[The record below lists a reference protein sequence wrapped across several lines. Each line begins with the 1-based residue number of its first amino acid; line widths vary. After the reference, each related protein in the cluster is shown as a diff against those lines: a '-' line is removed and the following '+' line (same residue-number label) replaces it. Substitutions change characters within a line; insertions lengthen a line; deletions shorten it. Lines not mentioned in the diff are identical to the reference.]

1 MRPPASTD
9 SCCDHVVE
17 LVMAGISPAMTRE
30 YKETLVVP
38 QFEFDRPSRTEAS
51 RHDCPH
57 VCGFTVFGA
66 FRRGLFNG
74 SRAYARCRDVWHIPR
89 HGMGH
94 AEQRRPLPRSCKRY
108 SRMHVVA
115 RWPHRELHRAAEK
128 FKLRHYPKIENFRCL
143 MTRSFLR
150 CTSQTAR
157 FRSKSALN

>member
-51 RHDCPH
+51 RHDCPMYAASR
-57 VCGFTVFGA
+57 FLALFGA
-66 FRRGLFNG
+66 ACLTR
-74 SRAYARCRDVWHIPR
+74 SRAYARCRDVRHIPR

-94 AEQRRPLPRSCKRY
+94 AEQRRPLSRSCKRY

-128 FKLRHYPKIENFRCL
+128 FKLRHT
-143 MTRSFLR
+143 TR
-150 CTSQTAR
+150 Q
-157 FRSKSALN
+157 